1 MFAKAPSIL
10 ACGFAVFSASCA
22 TDPGGVIRGNDAP
35 DEPILEIVPSVF
47 TDDED
52 PALAAL
58 PAVPDELLVQTFPG
72 ADPDGLMA
80 LYDRAGVQ
88 VAETI
93 PEIELTVLRVEPE
106 ELESAAQQL
115 SSSGLLE
122 NLQRN
127 HVYEAS
133 LVPDDPQ
140 YSLQAHLPQIGAP
153 EAWEQTIGREDMLIA
168 VVDTGVQPDHP
179 DLADRIAGGWNVYD
193 DDSDFGDAMGHGTA
207 VAGVIAAVADNELG
221 VTGVTW
227 NNPILAIRAA
237 DEEGTSTSRHLAA
250 GVLYAVGQG
259 ARVINISFAPL
270 QSNSVVKSAAV
281 SAANRGA
288 LVVMSAGNSGQT
300 YPAIGYDQSLFVGA
314 ITASDRLA
322 SFSDMGPFVDLVAP
336 GTAIRSTA
344 LNGGYR
350 LSSGTSFSAPIVT
363 GVAALAW
370 SVNPDLSPSLIK
382 DILASTTKDLGI
394 HGKDDS
400 YGHGAVQASAAIE
413 AAIKAVAQ
421 EDVTPPTVGFIRPMD
436 GASKVRRF
444 IVSAS
449 ATDDVGVFEILLSI
463 DNIPFATDT
472 QAPYHFVV
480 NPALFS
486 HGSHELALEAV
497 DNSGNRSQPRTLTV
511 EFVASP
517 STTVATATRISF
529 LSPEDG
535 STVSGNRSIRASIED
550 TNGLATVE
558 WFVDGKSAVVNT
570 VSGASAIVTF
580 FWRSEETA
588 SGSHTITLVV
598 TDAFGSVTQS
608 ELTLITE

>member
-1 MFAKAPSIL
+1 MFPKVLSIV

-22 TDPGGVIRGNDAP
+22 ADPRGVIRGNGDS
-35 DEPILEIVPSVF
+35 DEPVLEIAPSVF

-58 PAVPDELLVQTFPG
+58 PTVPNELLVQTFPG
-72 ADPDGLMA
+72 ADPDGLAA

-88 VAETI
+88 VAQTI
-93 PEIELTVLRVEPE
+93 PEIELTVLRAEPE
-106 ELESAAQQL
+106 ELESAARQL
-115 SSSGLLE
+115 ASSGLLE

-127 HVYEAS
+127 YVYEAS

-140 YSLQAHLPQIGAP
+140 YGLQVHLPQIGAP
-153 EAWEQTIGREDMLIA
+153 EAWEQTIGSEDMLIA
-168 VVDTGVQPDHP
+168 LVDTGVQADHP

-193 DDSDFGDAMGHGTA
+193 DNSDFGDAMGHGTA

-221 VTGVTW
+221 VAGVTW

-237 DEEGTSTSRHLAA
+237 DKEGTSTSRHLAA
-250 GVLYAVGQG
+250 GILYAVGQG
-259 ARVINISFAPL
+259 ARIINISFAPL
-270 QSNSVVKSAAV
+270 QSNSIVKSAAV
-281 SAANRGA
+281 NAANRGS
-288 LVVMSAGNSGQT
+288 LVVMSAGNSGRT

-314 ITASDRLA
+314 ITATDQLA
-322 SFSDMGPFVDLVAP
+322 SFSDEGPFVDLVAP
-336 GTAIRSTA
+336 GSAIRSTA

-370 SVNPDLSPSLIK
+370 SVNPDLSPSLIRG
-382 DILASTTKDLGI
+382 ILASTAKDLGI
-394 HGKDDS
+394 QGEDDS
-400 YGHGAVQASAAIE
+400 YGHGAVQASEAIE
-413 AAIKAVAQ
+413 AAIEAVAQ
-421 EDVTPPTVGFIRPMD
+421 KDVTPPAIGVIRPTD
-436 GASKVRRF
+436 GSSKDRRF

-449 ATDDVGVFEILLSI
+449 AVDDAGVAEVLLSI
-463 DNIPFATDT
+463 DGIPFATDT

-480 NPALFS
+480 DPGLFS
-486 HGSHELALEAV
+486 RGSHELALEAV
-497 DNSGNRSQPRTLTV
+497 DTSGNRSQPGTLIV
-511 EFVASP
+511 EFAASP
-517 STTVATATRISF
+517 STTFGTATRISF

-535 STVSGNRSIRASIED
+535 STVSGNRSIRAYIED

-580 FWRSEETA
+580 FWRSDETA
-588 SGSHTITLVV
+588 GGSHTITLIV